1 MTAIR
6 ALRQVLEAEA
16 SISRLQSEVSQR
28 VVDLGFTLQEE
39 FVDERVFFIIV
50 VGVCSS
56 SCCCCCLEG
65 RGRKG
70 IPANARMYTRARMPT
85 QKIS

>member
-56 SCCCCCLEG
+56 SSSSLEG

-70 IPANARMYTRARMPT
+70 IPANASMYTRARMPT